1 MAQLALVLLLACHY
15 LSALVAPCELKPN
28 RQYRKTRL
36 SEGVLAEVTERSVVA
51 PQTAER
57 EGRDSHRTMLL

>member
-1 MAQLALVLLLACHY
+1 MAQLVLCLSCHY
-15 LSALVAPCELKPN
+15 LSALTAICDKKPN

-51 PQTAER
+51 PQPAER